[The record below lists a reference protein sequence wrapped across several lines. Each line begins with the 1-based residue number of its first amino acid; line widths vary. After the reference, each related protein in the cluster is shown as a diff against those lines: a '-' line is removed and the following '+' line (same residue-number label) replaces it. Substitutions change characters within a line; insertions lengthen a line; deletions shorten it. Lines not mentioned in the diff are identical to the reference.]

1 MADAGAVG
9 TVRELVRY
17 PLKSADGERLD
28 AVAVT
33 PDGLEDD
40 RRWALRSASGEPVT
54 AKDVPALRGVRARS
68 VDGRLVVEPPGALA
82 DLAGPGVQVDD
93 VPGGHQQVAAV
104 HLASHGAVSAPDAPT
119 GCDPEP
125 RANLVL
131 DLAEPGAER
140 GWVGRRVRVG
150 GALLEVTREPQRCLG
165 VYCAV
170 VEPGTVR
177 VGDAVLLE
185 G

>member
-1 MADAGAVG
+1 MTEAVG
-9 TVRELVRY
+9 TVRALVRY
-17 PLKSADGERLD
+17 PLKSADGEALE

-33 PDGLEDD
+33 ADGLEDD
-40 RRWALRSASGEPVT
+40 RRWALRSATGEPVT
-54 AKDVPALRGVRARS
+54 AKEVPALRGVRARS
-68 VDGRLVVEPPGALA
+68 VGGRLVVEPADALTDLVGA
-82 DLAGPGVQVDD
+82 DVQVED

-131 DLAEPGAER
+131 DLARPGAER

-150 GALLEVTREPQRCLG
+150 GAVLEITREPQRCLG
-165 VYCAV
+165 VYCSV
-170 VEPGTVR
+170 VEAGTVR
-177 VGDAVLLE
+177 VGDEVLLD